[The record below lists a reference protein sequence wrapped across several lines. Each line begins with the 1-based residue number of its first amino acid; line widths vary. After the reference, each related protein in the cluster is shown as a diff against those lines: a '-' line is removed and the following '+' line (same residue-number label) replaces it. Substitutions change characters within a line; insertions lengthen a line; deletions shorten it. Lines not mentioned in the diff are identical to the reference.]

1 MHTLEK
7 EILDLEIQFWKSM
20 RDKNIDAALN
30 RTGYKVVR
38 VLFEDGK
45 PTGECEDFITGFAIS
60 DEQVWGRP
68 VGLTVGG
75 DGSLFLTE
83 DGSGSIW
90 RIRHE

>member
-1 MHTLEK
+1 MQTLEK

-38 VLFEDGK
+38 VLFEDV
-45 PTGECEDFITGFAIS
+45 ITGFAIS